1 MNRYGNIWK
10 FVRDLAST
18 WNEEKPSRLAAALAY
33 YGMFSFVPVVYIAIK
48 IAGIFI
54 NNQLLSQ
61 QIFDRL
67 AVVLGPETANYIQD
81 LVIATEGATTGGTL
95 IATLVSVAA
104 LFYSASGLFTN
115 LQYSLNT
122 IWHVPIE
129 TQSGF
134 VNFIKN
140 RLLAF
145 ILVIGVG
152 LVLVI
157 GAFGSVVVSVFASIL
172 PFVIFDPDF
181 SIIAFIALATLL
193 FALIYKLLPEV
204 DIAWR
209 DVWLG
214 ALVTSVLVYIG
225 GWVLGFY
232 FGVSGVGTAFE
243 AAGAL
248 AIMLIGIYYVA
259 QIFLSGAIFTRVYA
273 TTFGS
278 KADSPEDQEVVIGN
292 PP

>member
-1 MNRYGNIWK
+1 MNRSGKIRE
-10 FVRDLAST
+10 FVGDLVSA

-33 YGMFSFVPVVYIAIK
+33 YGMFSFVPVVYIVIK
-48 IAGIFI
+48 VAGIFV
-54 NNQLLSQ
+54 NDQLLSQ
-61 QIFDRL
+61 QIFARL
-67 AVVLGPETANYIQD
+67 TVVLGPETANYIQD
-81 LVIATEGATTGGTL
+81 LVIATEGATTGGTF
-95 IATLVSVAA
+95 IATLVSFAA

-129 TQSGF
+129 TKSGF
-134 VNFIKN
+134 LNFIKN

-145 ILVIGVG
+145 ILIIGVG

-157 GAFGSVVVSVFASIL
+157 GAFGSVVFSIIASIL
-172 PFVIFDPDF
+172 PFGIIDLDISVIA
-181 SIIAFIALATLL
+181 IIALATLL

-204 DIAWR
+204 YIAWR

-214 ALVTSVLVYIG
+214 ALITSVLVYIG
-225 GWVLGFY
+225 GWALGFY
-232 FGVSGVGTAFE
+232 FRVSGVGTAFE

-248 AIMLIGIYYVA
+248 AILLVGIYYIA

-278 KADSPEDQEVVIGN
+278 KQTILENDNLD
-292 PP
+292 

>member
-1 MNRYGNIWK
+1 MDRFGNIWK
-10 FVRDLAST
+10 FVGDLVSA

-48 IAGIFI
+48 VAGIFI
-54 NNQLLSQ
+54 NDQLLSR

-67 AVVLGPETANYIQD
+67 TVVLGPETASYIQD
-81 LVIATEGATTGGTL
+81 LVIATEGATTGGTV
-95 IATLVSVAA
+95 IATLVSFAA
-104 LFYSASGLFTN
+104 LLYSASGLFTN

-122 IWHVPIE
+122 IWHVRIE

-134 VNFIKN
+134 LNFIKN

-145 ILVIGVG
+145 MLIIGVG

-157 GAFGSVVVSVFASIL
+157 GAFGSVVFSIIASIL
-172 PFVIFDPDF
+172 PFGIIDPDM
-181 SIIAFIALATLL
+181 SVIAFIVLATLL

-204 DIAWR
+204 DIDWR

-214 ALVTSVLVYIG
+214 ALITSVLVWIG
-225 GWVLGFY
+225 GWALGFY
-232 FGVSGVGTAFE
+232 FSVSGIGTAFE

-248 AIMLIGIYYVA
+248 AIMLIGIYYIA

-278 KADSPEDQEVVIGN
+278 KQTILVNDN
-292 PP
+292 

>member
-1 MNRYGNIWK
+1 MNRFENTRK
-10 FVRDLAST
+10 FVGDLVST
-18 WNEEKPSRLAAALAY
+18 WNDENPSRLAAALAY

-48 IAGIFI
+48 VAGFFI
-54 NNQLLSQ
+54 NDHLLSK
-61 QIFDRL
+61 QIFNSL
-67 AVVLGPETANYIQD
+67 TAVLGPETANYIQD
-81 LVIATEGATTGGTL
+81 LVIATEGATTGGSL
-95 IATLVSVAA
+95 IATLVSFAA

-134 VNFIKN
+134 VHFIKN

-145 ILVIGVG
+145 ILVIAVG
-152 LVLVI
+152 LVLVV
-157 GAFGSVVVSVFASIL
+157 GAFGSVIFSIITSIL
-172 PFVIFDPDF
+172 PFGVIDPDI
-181 SIIAFIALATLL
+181 SVIAFMTLATLL

-214 ALVTSVLVYIG
+214 ALITSVLVTIG
-225 GWVLGFY
+225 GWALGFY
-232 FGVSGVGTAFE
+232 FSVSGVGTAFE

-248 AIMLIGIYYVA
+248 AVLLIAIYYIA
-259 QIFLSGAIFTRVYA
+259 QIFLSGAVFTSVYA
-273 TTFGS
+273 KNFGS
-278 KADSPEDQEVVIGN
+278 MAKSPKDQGLV
-292 PP
+292 

>member
-1 MNRYGNIWK
+1 MNRFGKIRE
-10 FVRDLAST
+10 FVGDLVSA

-48 IAGIFI
+48 VAGFFI
-54 NNQLLSQ
+54 NDQLLFQ

-67 AVVLGPETANYIQD
+67 TVVLGPETASYIQD
-81 LVIATEGATTGGTL
+81 LMMATEGATTGGTF
-95 IATLVSVAA
+95 IATLVSFAA
-104 LFYSASGLFTN
+104 LLYSASGLFTN

-134 VNFIKN
+134 LNFIKN

-145 ILVIGVG
+145 ILVFGVG
-152 LVLVI
+152 LVLVV
-157 GAFGSVVVSVFASIL
+157 GAFGSVVFSIIASIL
-172 PFVIFDPDF
+172 PFGIIDPDI
-181 SIIAFIALATLL
+181 SVIAFIALATLL

-214 ALVTSVLVYIG
+214 ALVTSVLVWIG

-232 FGVSGVGTAFE
+232 FSVSGVGTAFE
-243 AAGAL
+243 VAGAL

-273 TTFGS
+273 STFGS
-278 KADSPEDQEVVIGN
+278 KQTILENDK
-292 PP
+292 

>member
-1 MNRYGNIWK
+1 MNRFEKIKG
-10 FVRDLAST
+10 FVGDLVSA

-33 YGMFSFVPVVYIAIK
+33 YGMFSFVPMVYIVIK
-48 IAGIFI
+48 VAGIFL
-54 NNQLLSQ
+54 NDQLLSQ
-61 QIFDRL
+61 QIFARF
-67 AVVLGPETANYIQD
+67 AVVLGPETASYIQD
-81 LVIATEGATTGGTL
+81 LVIATEGATTGGTF
-95 IATLVSVAA
+95 IATLVSFAA

-129 TQSGF
+129 PQSGF
-134 VNFIKN
+134 LNFIKA
-140 RLLAF
+140 RLLA
-145 ILVIGVG
+145 IMLIIGVG

-157 GAFGSVVVSVFASIL
+157 GAFGSVV
-172 PFVIFDPDF
+172 F
-181 SIIAFIALATLL
+181 SIIATILPFGIIDPDISVIAIVALATLL
-193 FALIYKLLPEV
+193 FALIYKLLP
-204 DIAWR
+204 DLYIAWR

-214 ALVTSVLVYIG
+214 ALITSVLVYIG

-248 AIMLIGIYYVA
+248 AIMLIGIYYIA

-273 TTFGS
+273 STFGS
-278 KADSPEDQEVVIGN
+278 KQKIRVNDN
-292 PP
+292 

>member
-1 MNRYGNIWK
+1 MNRFSNMGK
-10 FVRDLAST
+10 FIGDLVSA

-33 YGMFSFVPVVYIAIK
+33 YGMFSFVPVVYISIK
-48 IAGIFI
+48 IAGFFI
-54 NNQLLSQ
+54 NDQLLFQ

-67 AVVLGPETANYIQD
+67 TVVLGPETASYIQD

-95 IATLVSVAA
+95 IATLVSFAA
-104 LFYSASGLFTN
+104 LLYSASGLFTN

-134 VNFIKN
+134 LNFIKN

-145 ILVIGVG
+145 ILVFGVG
-152 LVLVI
+152 LVLVV
-157 GAFGSVVVSVFASIL
+157 GAFGSVVFSIIASIL
-172 PFVIFDPDF
+172 PFGIIDPDI
-181 SIIAFIALATLL
+181 SVIAFIALATLL

-204 DIAWR
+204 YIAWR

-214 ALVTSVLVYIG
+214 ALITSVLVYIG
-225 GWVLGFY
+225 GWALGFY
-232 FGVSGVGTAFE
+232 FRVSGVGTAFE

-248 AIMLIGIYYVA
+248 AILLVGIYYIA
-259 QIFLSGAIFTRVYA
+259 QIFLSGVIFTRVYA

-278 KADSPEDQEVVIGN
+278 KQTTLVNDN
-292 PP
+292 

>member
-1 MNRYGNIWK
+1 MNRFGNLWK
-10 FVRDLAST
+10 FLGDLVSA

-33 YGMFSFVPVVYIAIK
+33 YGMFSFVPVVYIVIK
-48 IAGIFI
+48 VAGIFV
-54 NNQLLSQ
+54 NDQLLSQ
-61 QIFDRL
+61 QIFARFT
-67 AVVLGPETANYIQD
+67 VVLGPETASYIQD
-81 LVIATEGATTGGTL
+81 LVIATEGATTGGTF
-95 IATLVSVAA
+95 IATLVSFAA

-129 TQSGF
+129 PQGGF
-134 VNFIKN
+134 LNFIKA
-140 RLLAF
+140 RLLA
-145 ILVIGVG
+145 IMLIIGVG

-157 GAFGSVVVSVFASIL
+157 GAFGSVV
-172 PFVIFDPDF
+172 F
-181 SIIAFIALATLL
+181 SIIATILPFGIIDPDISVIAIVALATLL
-193 FALIYKLLPEV
+193 FALIYKLLP
-204 DIAWR
+204 DLYIAWR

-214 ALVTSVLVYIG
+214 ALITSVLVYIG

-248 AIMLIGIYYVA
+248 AIMLIGIYYIA

-273 TTFGS
+273 STFGS
-278 KADSPEDQEVVIGN
+278 KQKIRVNDN
-292 PP
+292 

>member
-1 MNRYGNIWK
+1 MNRFGNMGK
-10 FVRDLAST
+10 FVGDIVST

-48 IAGIFI
+48 VAGFFI
-54 NNQLLSQ
+54 NDQLLFQ

-67 AVVLGPETANYIQD
+67 TVVLGPETSSYIQD
-81 LVIATEGATTGGTL
+81 LMIATEGATTGGTF
-95 IATLVSVAA
+95 IATLVSFAA
-104 LFYSASGLFTN
+104 LLYSASGLFTN

-122 IWHVPIE
+122 IWHVPIK

-134 VNFIKN
+134 LNFIKN

-145 ILVIGVG
+145 ILVIGAG

-157 GAFGSVVVSVFASIL
+157 GVFGSVVFSILTSIL
-172 PFVIFDPDF
+172 PFEIIDQDF
-181 SIIAFIALATLL
+181 SVIAIITLATIV

-214 ALVTSVLVYIG
+214 ALITSILVWVG
-225 GWVLGFY
+225 GWLIGFY
-232 FGVSGVGTAFE
+232 FSISGIGTAFE

-248 AIMLIGIYYVA
+248 AILLIAIYYIA
-259 QIFLSGAIFTRVYA
+259 QIFLSGAIFTKVYA
-273 TTFGS
+273 ATFGS
-278 KADSPEDQEVVIGN
+278 KRPTTANDI
-292 PP
+292 

>member
-1 MNRYGNIWK
+1 MNRFGNIWK

-33 YGMFSFVPVVYIAIK
+33 YGMFSFVPVVYVAIK

-54 NNQLLSQ
+54 NDQLLSQ

-67 AVVLGPETANYIQD
+67 TVVLGPETANYIQD

-134 VNFIKN
+134 LNFIKN

-181 SIIAFIALATLL
+181 SIIAFITLATLL
-193 FALIYKLLPEV
+193 FTLIYKLLPEV

-214 ALVTSVLVYIG
+214 ALITSVLVTIG

-232 FGVSGVGTAFE
+232 FSVSGIGTAFE

-248 AIMLIGIYYVA
+248 AILLIAIYYIA
-259 QIFLSGAIFTRVYA
+259 QIFLSGAVFTRVYA

-278 KADSPEDQEVVIGN
+278 KADSPEDQEAELGN

>member
-1 MNRYGNIWK
+1 MNRFGNIWK

-18 WNEEKPSRLAAALAY
+18 WKEEKPSRLAAALAY

-67 AVVLGPETANYIQD
+67 AVVLGPETASYIQD
-81 LVIATEGATTGGTL
+81 LVIATEGATTGGTF

-134 VNFIKN
+134 LNFIKN

-157 GAFGSVVVSVFASIL
+157 GAFGSVVVSVLASIL
-172 PFVIFDPDF
+172 PFGVIDPDF
-181 SIIAFIALATLL
+181 SIISFITLATLL

-214 ALVTSVLVYIG
+214 ALITSVLVTIG
-225 GWVLGFY
+225 GWALGFY
-232 FGVSGVGTAFE
+232 FSVSGIGTAFE

-248 AIMLIGIYYVA
+248 AIMLIAIYYIA

-278 KADSPEDQEVVIGN
+278 KRTSTVNDN
-292 PP
+292 

>member
-1 MNRYGNIWK
+1 MNRFGNIWK
-10 FVRDLAST
+10 FVGDLVSA
-18 WNEEKPSRLAAALAY
+18 WNKEKPSRLAAALAY

-48 IAGIFI
+48 VAGFFI
-54 NNQLLSQ
+54 NDLLLSQ
-61 QIFDRL
+61 QVFKSL
-67 AVVLGPETANYIQD
+67 TAVLGPETANYIQD
-81 LVIATEGATTGGTL
+81 LVIATEGATTGGSL
-95 IATLVSVAA
+95 IATLVSLAA

-134 VNFIKN
+134 VHFIKN

-157 GAFGSVVVSVFASIL
+157 GAFGSMVVSILASML
-172 PFVIFDPDF
+172 PFGIIDPDI
-181 SIIAFIALATLL
+181 SVIAFIALATLL

-214 ALVTSVLVYIG
+214 ALITSVLVWIG
-225 GWVLGFY
+225 GWALGFY
-232 FGVSGVGTAFE
+232 FSVSGVGTAFE

-248 AIMLIGIYYVA
+248 AILLIGIYYIA

-278 KADSPEDQEVVIGN
+278 KADSPEDQGAVLGN
-292 PP
+292 HP

>member
-1 MNRYGNIWK
+1 MNRFGKIRE
-10 FVRDLAST
+10 FVGDLVSA

-33 YGMFSFVPVVYIAIK
+33 YGMFSFVPVVYIVIK
-48 IAGIFI
+48 VAGIFV
-54 NNQLLSQ
+54 NDQLLSQ
-61 QIFDRL
+61 QIFARL
-67 AVVLGPETANYIQD
+67 TVVLGPETASYIQD
-81 LVIATEGATTGGTL
+81 LVIATEGATTGGTF
-95 IATLVSVAA
+95 IATLVSFAA

-129 TQSGF
+129 TKSGF
-134 VNFIKN
+134 LNFIKN

-145 ILVIGVG
+145 ILIIGVG

-157 GAFGSVVVSVFASIL
+157 GAFGSVVFSIIASIL
-172 PFVIFDPDF
+172 PFGIIDLDISVIA
-181 SIIAFIALATLL
+181 IIALATLL

-204 DIAWR
+204 YIAWR

-214 ALVTSVLVYIG
+214 ALITSVLVYIG
-225 GWVLGFY
+225 GWALGFY
-232 FGVSGVGTAFE
+232 FRVSGVGTAFE

-248 AIMLIGIYYVA
+248 AILLVGIYYIA

-278 KADSPEDQEVVIGN
+278 KQTILVNDN
-292 PP
+292 